1 MTPNDDEDM
10 DGSTG
15 FPRIKIPSGTN
26 AQDEMFEGDVNP
38 ASPIPGVPHQIAQAF
53 LRGLDDVKNGRLVDS
68 EATILEGRRRLAE
81 HRAQK

>member
-1 MTPNDDEDM
+1 
-10 DGSTG
+10 
-15 FPRIKIPSGTN
+15 
-26 AQDEMFEGDVNP
+26 
-38 ASPIPGVPHQIAQAF
+38 